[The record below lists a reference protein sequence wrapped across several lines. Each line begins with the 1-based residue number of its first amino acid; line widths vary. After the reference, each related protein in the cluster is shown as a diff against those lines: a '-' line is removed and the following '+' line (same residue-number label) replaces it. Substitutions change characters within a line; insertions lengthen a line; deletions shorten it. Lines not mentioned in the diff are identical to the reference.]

1 MQIKPKLI
9 IGLGND
15 DPAYTNT
22 YHNVGHMMADFLREK
37 HPELKVEK
45 NEGYMNEAGAAVK
58 KLIKKYSAKP
68 EQTLII
74 HDDSD
79 IYLGDY
85 KFSFERGSAGHKG
98 VQSIF
103 DTVKNKEFWRLRI
116 GIRPKPKTEDAP
128 RKKAGE
134 FVLKKI
140 SSADKKVLEEVFAKA
155 ALEISN
161 A

>member
-22 YHNVGHMMADFLREK
+22 YHNVGHMMTGFLHEK
-37 HPELKVEK
+37 FPDLKVEK
-45 NEGYMNEAGAAVK
+45 NDGYMNEAGASIK
-58 KLIKKYSAKP
+58 KLLKKYSAKP
-68 EQTLII
+68 PETLII

-98 VQSIF
+98 VQNIF
-103 DTVKNKEFWRLRI
+103 DTVKSNDFWRLLI

-155 ALEISN
+155 TEEIV
-161 A
+161 